1 MVLIPKKIL
10 EDYESNN
17 IDRQSAIKSF
27 ISLIENSDND
37 ELRVECLRNFEKIG
51 IKGEEI
57 FKFLENLLISDSSN
71 DVRAVTAELIKNNF
85 LEKALPVM
93 KWAITYETDCECLY
107 YILSALKVINNQ
119 ESRSVVIEEIK
130 KIKKMKY
137 LLPDSNISN
146 KPFRK
151 EIKKLFKTK
160 KVENFSQSELVDIIM
175 NFKIITALKKK
186 FYSVY
191 YELENAEVVK
201 LDLSDIEYEVRGW
214 KSEFKNNIKDLSEIP
229 GLKHLKSL
237 KYLYLSNNQ
246 ISNIKDLIN
255 LPELTQIY
263 ISNNEI
269 TDEINL
275 EYIRMLPNLNYLD
288 ITGNELAKKVRC
300 EDFKNNLHVKLTDLR
315 NPYYY

>member
-37 ELRVECLRNFEKIG
+37 EIRVECLRNFEKIG

-71 DVRAVTAELIKNNF
+71 DVRTVTAELIRNNF
-85 LEKALPVM
+85 IDKALPVM
-93 KWAITYETDCECLY
+93 KWAITYETNCECLY
-107 YILSALKVINNQ
+107 YVLSALKVINNE
-119 ESRSVVIEEIK
+119 ESRSVIIEEIK

-151 EIKKLFKTK
+151 DLKKLFKTK
-160 KVENFSQSELVDIIM
+160 KIEHISQSELVDIIM
-175 NFKIITALKKK
+175 NFKIIAALKKK

-191 YELENAEVVK
+191 YELEKGKVVK

-229 GLKHLKSL
+229 GLTRLKSL
-237 KYLYLSNNQ
+237 KSLYLSNNQ
-246 ISNIKDLIN
+246 ISIIKDLVN
-255 LPELTQIY
+255 LPELTQLY
-263 ISNNEI
+263 ISNNKLS
-269 TDEINL
+269 DSINL
-275 EYIRMLPNLNYLD
+275 DYISKLSKLTYID
-288 ITGNELAKKVRC
+288 ITGNELAKKVSC
-300 EDFKNNLHVKLTDLR
+300 DDFKDSLHVKLSDLS
-315 NPYYY
+315 NPYYA